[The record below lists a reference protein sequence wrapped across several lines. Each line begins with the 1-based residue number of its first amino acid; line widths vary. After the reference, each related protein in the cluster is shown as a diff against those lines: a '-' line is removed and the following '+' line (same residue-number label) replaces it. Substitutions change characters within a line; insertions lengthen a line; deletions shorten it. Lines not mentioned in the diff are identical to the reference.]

1 MAELPEEPNPSEGLL
16 ASWGRRLLAAL
27 RSMRLRAGPGIE
39 LRQDS
44 EGTTVLLAKPP
55 PDPNRERPFRA
66 RFMRASGTAQGED
79 VETGLFIYL
88 PPETA
93 EAVRWKGNVVPPA
106 ASQDLGTSEN
116 PWVEFDAGEGGKVYI
131 EITFARQTGT
141 GMSGELEPT
150 EWKLAA
156 SASAASDEK
165 WYHLV
170 CAVEEDIGLVQYH
183 LGSLLLG
190 CTGEENE
197 CPDVYSVT
205 KQTGTL
211 PSCVAARYVFKRQY
225 RERGTNG
232 ECQDRTG
239 TGSSETTN
247 IDIPAPPEISASAT
261 GYSGSGRKAGTITV
275 AACDGTTQTID
286 VYNGEAG
293 EDGTDGCS
301 PEISV
306 TVLEPGSS
314 QGGEAGGYLITV
326 TNRTLVNGVCTPV
339 EPILTFVVHNGVRGE
354 DGEDGCS
361 PVVASASG
369 TDADGRRAVCTI
381 QGRIRG
387 ANGCEND
394 GNAFTVYDGKDG
406 KDGAVCGS
414 FAGFA
419 GMKFEN
425 GALYYGTQA
434 YQFALNSASGCYEP
448 QATGGV
454 VWTAVSGLDFYTCTP
469 SS

>member
-55 PDPNRERPFRA
+55 PNPNRERPFRA

-170 CAVEEDIGLVQYH
+170 CAVEEDVGLVQYH

-190 CTGEENE
+190 FGADLP
-197 CPDVYSVT
+197 CPDEYSVEER
-205 KQTGTL
+205 TGTGL
-211 PSCVAARYVFKRQY
+211 PECVARRYVFKRMRY
-225 RERGTNG
+225 EKDSSGA
-232 ECQDRTG
+232 CQEQTG
-239 TGSSETTN
+239 AGGSEETN
-247 IDIPAPPEISASAT
+247 IDIPKPAEYSLSVGGTACRKTVTLQKKPCGGSVEQAGDALTFDVPPSITAT
-261 GYSGSGRKAGTITV
+261 ADGRSVDESSGRVIAGTVIVAPCGGPTTYIDILNGKDGVDGCTPAVSAEAQSADGRTLAGTITG
-275 AACDGTTQTID
+275 CGEHPQTINI
-286 VYNGEAG
+286 YNGKNG
-293 EDGTDGCS
+293 IDGA
-301 PEISV
+301 
-306 TVLEPGSS
+306 PGS
-314 QGGEAGGYLITV
+314 
-326 TNRTLVNGVCTPV
+326 
-339 EPILTFVVHNGVRGE
+339 
-354 DGEDGCS
+354 
-361 PVVASASG
+361 
-369 TDADGRRAVCTI
+369 
-381 QGRIRG
+381 
-387 ANGCEND
+387 
-394 GNAFTVYDGKDG
+394 
-406 KDGAVCGS
+406 VCGS
-414 FAGFA
+414 FVAISGVQIST
-419 GMKFEN
+419 GTGGSQWLKFN
-425 GALYYGTQA
+425 LVTYTFQKRTG
-434 YQFALNSASGCYEP
+434 SDCYEP
-448 QATGGV
+448 VAGADNWV
-454 VWTAVSGLDFYTCTP
+454 EVLEFRSC
-469 SS
+469 